1 MPPSYDD
8 IYDED
13 KTRRDKVCGG
23 FGDSEFSGFTDV
35 QLVLLKDLG

>member
-1 MPPSYDD
+1 MMISMTK
-8 IYDED
+8 I
-13 KTRRDKVCGG
+13 RQGVIRFAGG